1 MQEVRHEQEVMRR
14 RQQVGREC
22 GIGRRGTL
30 GNLAR
35 DDPERIA
42 RHCRLRL
49 VRRGLCVGDEDRRQ
63 RIARLHGGFAQPGG
77 RFRSTRAV
85 AQRFAVSDR
94 TASRLLG
101 EREPEGRLQRRT
113 TAGSRVPGRRVTLRS
128 VRRVF
133 HPRAKR
139 NGSFGARL
147 LEWLESAFAAR
158 GIA

>member
-1 MQEVRHEQEVMRR
+1 MDQTGADVAGVSNLNKSFDGETGRTNLPLHTPRTRSALTNEVP
-14 RQQVGREC
+14 
-22 GIGRRGTL
+22 
-30 GNLAR
+30 A
-35 DDPERIA
+35 A
-42 RHCRLRL
+42 
-49 VRRGLCVGDEDRRQ
+49 

-101 EREPEGRLQRRT
+101 ERDPEGRLQRRT
-113 TAGSRVPGRRVTLRS
+113 AAGSRVTGRRVTLRS

-147 LEWLESAFAAR
+147 LEWLESAFAAQ

>member
-1 MQEVRHEQEVMRR
+1 MDQTGADVAGVSNLNKSFDGETDRTNRPLHTPRTRSALTNEVP
-14 RQQVGREC
+14 
-22 GIGRRGTL
+22 
-30 GNLAR
+30 A
-35 DDPERIA
+35 A
-42 RHCRLRL
+42 
-49 VRRGLCVGDEDRRQ
+49 

-77 RFRSTRAV
+77 RFRSNRAV

-139 NGSFGARL
+139 NGSCGARL
-147 LEWLESAFAAR
+147 LE
-158 GIA
+158 